1 MQQKRVR
8 ARRQK
13 QSVWAQGRK
22 QVPTAG
28 EGGGGKWSREVR
40 CKAMTRRAEGKRQV
54 VAPEVLRS
62 RRLITSERSH
72 TQGSVLKREHV
83 LEKDAE
89 LKDDRVLKSRRL
101 VHLGAEAP
109 GEGRDNIRMGACG
122 KGVGGALGRGAETK
136 DSGTGGVQSHDLHG
150 HDPRAWVPQEFDRGE
165 CGHDS
170 RYDSLGRT
178 GEGHHVDALAEPDT
192 RWEQGFLALQ
202 AFLGTHGHPHP
213 SVTDAINGSAVG
225 EWAKEQR
232 LRFKTKQ
239 LSRHVLCT
247 CLCVYCLSFKV
258 QHQAAVAACVT
269 CMRVYVCQYV
279 CVCECDTK
287 AQVQGQATVAT
298 QAASPLRARF

>member
-1 MQQKRVR
+1 
-8 ARRQK
+8 
-13 QSVWAQGRK
+13 
-22 QVPTAG
+22 
-28 EGGGGKWSREVR
+28 
-40 CKAMTRRAEGKRQV
+40 MTRRAEGKRQV
-54 VAPEVLRS
+54 VTPEVLRS

-239 LSRHVLCT
+239 LSWHVLCM

-298 QAASPLRARF
+298 QAASPPRARF